1 MGRYTDISR
10 GPELQDAYEKYQLW
24 LKKSR
29 KEKVAA
35 YKLVA
40 KSPADRV
47 VPERV
52 EGYILPFESDVT
64 NVYLAARILAAT
76 QTGQGASVC
85 NTVRGLVADRV
96 KEVAPTASTDSVIK
110 IPRFDFARI
119 IASQRTQTAT
129 TESDSRI
136 TDSPYKRHRSDN
148 ASSPF
153 GRKTATD
160 SYSEA
165 VRDIKAA
172 AAFKSFVATTGNR
185 IGFRA
190 EIG

>member
-10 GPELQDAYEKYQLW
+10 GPELQDAYEKYQIW

-52 EGYILPFESDVT
+52 EGYILAFESDNT

-76 QTGQGASVC
+76 QTGQGANVC
-85 NTVRGLVADRV
+85 NTLRGLVADRV
-96 KEVAPTASTDSVIK
+96 KETQPTGSGESVVK

-153 GRKTATD
+153 GRKNATD

-165 VRDIKAA
+165 VREIKAKSD
-172 AAFKSFVATTGNR
+172 FKTFVATTGNR